1 MRFALMNK
9 NIKNYLVIFTI
20 FLFLSGCA
28 SAIVGGAAT
37 LSLAGVQER
46 SIKDAAIDLEIE
58 LLIQDNMFREDT
70 EKMFSAIDV
79 IVIEQRVLLVGN
91 VVNEKI
97 RDKAAAIAWETNK
110 VKEVLNEVT
119 INKNLNLVSS
129 AKDARISLN
138 LSGLLI
144 GDSNISDINFSH
156 SVSGQT
162 IYIIGIAENDS
173 ELNNVLNHARTI
185 QGVKKVVSHI
195 ILKND
200 PIRKN

>member
-1 MRFALMNK
+1 MNK

-79 IVIEQRVLLVGN
+79 IVIEQRVLLVVI

-110 VKEVLNEVT
+110 VKEVLNELT

-173 ELNNVLNHARTI
+173 ELNYVLNHARTI

>member
-1 MRFALMNK
+1 MNK

-70 EKMFSAIDV
+70 EKMFSEIDV

-97 RDKAAAIAWETNK
+97 RDKAATIAWETNK

>member
-1 MRFALMNK
+1 MNK

-37 LSLAGVQER
+37 LGLAGVQER

-58 LLIQDNMFREDT
+58 LLIQDSMFREDT

-144 GDSNISDINFSH
+144 GDTNISDINFSH

>member
-1 MRFALMNK
+1 MNK
-9 NIKNYLVIFTI
+9 NIQNYIALFFI

-28 SAIVGGAAT
+28 SAVMGGAAT
-37 LSLAGVQER
+37 LGLAGVQER
-46 SIKDAAIDLEIE
+46 SLKDAAIDLEIE

-70 EKMFSAIDV
+70 EEMFAAIDV

-91 VVNEKI
+91 VINDNL
-97 RDKAAAIAWETNK
+97 RDKAAAIAWETKK

-144 GDSNISDINFSH
+144 GDSDISDINFSH

-162 IYIIGIAENDS
+162 IYIIGIAENEK
-173 ELNNVLNHARTI
+173 ELNNVLDHARTI
-185 QGVKKVVSHI
+185 PSVNKVVSHI
-195 ILKND
+195 ILRDD
-200 PIRKN
+200 PKRKK

>member
-1 MRFALMNK
+1 MNK

-70 EKMFSAIDV
+70 EKMFTAIDV

-110 VKEVLNEVT
+110 VKEVLNEIT

-129 AKDARISLN
+129 AKDARISLH

-162 IYIIGIAENDS
+162 IYIIGIAETDS

-195 ILKND
+195 ILKDD
-200 PIRKN
+200 PKRKN

>member
-1 MRFALMNK
+1 MNK

-110 VKEVLNEVT
+110 VKEVLNEIT

-129 AKDARISLN
+129 AKDARISLH

>member
-1 MRFALMNK
+1 MNK

-37 LSLAGVQER
+37 LGLAGAQER

>member
-1 MRFALMNK
+1 MNK

-79 IVIEQRVLLVGN
+79 IVIEQRVLLVVI

-195 ILKND
+195 ILKDD
-200 PIRKN
+200 PKRKN

>member
-1 MRFALMNK
+1 MNK

-70 EKMFSAIDV
+70 EKMFSEIDV

-97 RDKAAAIAWETNK
+97 RDKAATIAWETNR

>member
-1 MRFALMNK
+1 M
-9 NIKNYLVIFTI
+9 
-20 FLFLSGCA
+20 
-28 SAIVGGAAT
+28 GGAAT
-37 LSLAGVQER
+37 LGLAGAQER
-46 SIKDAAIDLEIE
+46 SLKDAAIDLEIE

-70 EKMFSAIDV
+70 EEMFAAIDV

-91 VVNEKI
+91 VINDNL
-97 RDKAAAIAWETNK
+97 RDKAAAIAWETKK

-144 GDSNISDINFSH
+144 GDSDISDINFSH

-162 IYIIGIAENDS
+162 IYIIGIAENEE
-173 ELNNVLNHARTI
+173 ELNNVLDHARTI
-185 QGVKKVVSHI
+185 PSVNKVVSHI
-195 ILKND
+195 ILRDD
-200 PIRKN
+200 PKRKK

>member
-1 MRFALMNK
+1 MNE

-97 RDKAAAIAWETNK
+97 RDKAATIAWETNR

>member
-1 MRFALMNK
+1 MNK

-37 LSLAGVQER
+37 LGLAGVQER

-144 GDSNISDINFSH
+144 ADSNISDINFSH

>member
-1 MRFALMNK
+1 MNE

-37 LSLAGVQER
+37 LGLAGVQER

-70 EKMFSAIDV
+70 EKMFSEIDV

-97 RDKAAAIAWETNK
+97 RDKAATIAWETNK

>member
-1 MRFALMNK
+1 MNE

-97 RDKAAAIAWETNK
+97 RDKAATIAWETNK